1 MPYWA
6 WIMVGV
12 GSFLALSLLVG
23 LAVAAV
29 LGNIS
34 RRVSDLHETEAWA
47 LAPPR
52 RALQDAEPEEAEK
65 PHRVIRLR

>member
-6 WIMVGV
+6 WIIVGLS
-12 GSFLALSLLVG
+12 SFLGLSLLVG
-23 LAVAAV
+23 LTVAAV

-34 RRVSDLHETEAWA
+34 RSVSDLYETEEWA

-52 RALQDAEPEEAEK
+52 RALQDAEPEDAEK